1 MNWEYL
7 RYVYLHDFDHDQ
19 LSDGEIAVLA
29 TSSDTHEQVMEE
41 IELAVKPATYI
52 YLFGGDAVYPPE
64 LMESD
69 EDEVFTVSFLAR
81 VCRFLFPAIYCLDKV
96 AHKLGY
102 CPPTDNRFWWCEYAE
117 DRLFEIAGIAH
128 DNDGCFW
135 CRRYYRR
142 ATWDDGE

>member
-1 MNWEYL
+1 MIDDPSADWENEY
-7 RYVYLHDFDHDQ
+7 RRWHPEQEDYGSGRIVREQRWTSQAEAEVASEDDI
-19 LSDGEIAVLA
+19 SVSWSWKIA
-29 TSSDTHEQVMEE
+29 Q
-41 IELAVKPATYI
+41 
-52 YLFGGDAVYPPE
+52 
-64 LMESD
+64 
-69 EDEVFTVSFLAR
+69 
-81 VCRFLFPAIYCLDKV
+81 FLFPAIYCLDKI

-135 CRRYYRR
+135 CRRYYKR